1 MRLVITHKA
10 QTIIVD
16 GEMFSWYGSRL
27 LKAFDYFKMLHKEIG
42 K

>member
-1 MRLVITHKA
+1 MRLVIIQKA

-16 GEMFSWYGSRL
+16 GEMFSWYSRL